1 MTQPTRSIDALVLRR
16 AGGVTA
22 VVGVIA
28 AIIAFA
34 VAGVSG
40 LVGALLATIIVLGF
54 FSAGQ
59 FLLGRVL
66 ANNPQIALSVAL
78 MLYLAKIGVLL
89 ILIVLL
95 AGTTAFSTDV
105 FALTILACTLAWT
118 LTEVWIFAATK
129 VLYVDPEARS

>member
-1 MTQPTRSIDALVLRR
+1 MTQHTRSIDALVLRR

-22 VVGVIA
+22 VIGVIA
-28 AIIAFA
+28 AIIGY
-34 VAGVSG
+34 VTSQMPG
-40 LVGALLATIIVLGF
+40 LIGAALATIIVLGF

-59 FLLGRVL
+59 FVLGRVL

-78 MLYLAKIGVLL
+78 MLYLAKVGVLL
-89 ILIVLL
+89 ILVILL
-95 AGTTAFSTDV
+95 AGTTAFNTDV

-118 LTEVWIFAATK
+118 MTEVWIFASTK